1 LPNLDTIQQI
11 ADTIVELTFKSQS
24 DYHIWKCV
32 TTLTVPNSIPQNAIS
47 LKNP

>member
-1 LPNLDTIQQI
+1 
-11 ADTIVELTFKSQS
+11 
-24 DYHIWKCV
+24 V

>member
-1 LPNLDTIQQI
+1 
-11 ADTIVELTFKSQS
+11 VELTFKSQS
-24 DYHIWKCV
+24 DCHILWKRV